1 MTQKNMNIE
10 KILGAGRQEIVS
22 DLTKSCFSEKRLQKL
37 ENTGQ
42 EKKTGTGTRHEF
54 QEKELLNSVR
64 DFFFPSVKDSPEEK
78 ESRVRK

>member
-37 ENTGQ
+37 EKRGQ
-42 EKKTGTGTRHEF
+42 GKNRDWNQTPDMNSRKK
-54 QEKELLNSVR
+54 SY
-64 DFFFPSVKDSPEEK
+64 
-78 ESRVRK
+78 